1 MALGGDQGGSIRT
14 PPAGAAINGLKP
26 TWGLVP
32 MTGGM
37 PISYSVD
44 HCGPI
49 CGSTEDVARLLTAIA
64 GPDGYDP
71 RTIVAK
77 VQDYMGALARGRQRN
92 ENCADERGLRPS
104 DKRSGHRRKV
114 RAAIAEFK
122 ALGRDCRRGLRA
134 DAL

>member
-14 PPAGAAINGLKP
+14 PSCWCGVYGLKP

-49 CGSTEDVARLLTAIA
+49 CSSSENVARLLTAIA
-64 GPDGYDP
+64 GPDPMDP
-71 RTIVAK
+71 PVRRTTW
-77 VQDYMGALARGRQRN
+77 ALWARACGGWASR
-92 ENCADERGLRPS
+92 C
-104 DKRSGHRRKV
+104 
-114 RAAIAEFK
+114 
-122 ALGRDCRRGLRA
+122 
-134 DAL
+134 